1 MSYNKLSNRFNTL
14 NISQNSTGSAIVEDI
29 NKKLIFTNN
38 FKLSDKIDTETPQ
51 IDKILIDADTMYVSG
66 GFILQNESTINNLKL
81 TSDDSQLILSSN
93 LDNTINYSSIYLDLN
108 KDIFLSNSIGNI
120 LISGNLNVNGT
131 TNFINQVTGSIIYTS
146 EVEEFANRLIKNKGG
161 NILIDVV
168 ADENGHKNY
177 EISNSTTQTAGI
189 QYKGITYL
197 SNDINKCVNGNGS
210 YVNNKDIFVLKGNDY
225 NQLESIWYQFEDSS
239 TSSLVEKGT
248 SQSGELS
255 LSFGIYKGIS
265 NINNESNSI
274 LKYQTLPQVI
284 ILRPGNDVDN
294 KDNYFSGDSYSIKIK
309 NNDIPFL
316 NNSTTPPSN
325 LSSLFILDI
334 TNQNFINNLQKGFKW
349 NILLDEFDSNV
360 ILEKIETNS
369 AYGPNVKSLRTMFST
384 VVNSFGPILYRYIQ
398 YLPWSYLNNKNYKN
412 GFLRKLFKFGY
423 VYPANISSGA
433 NKSTLG
439 PKLNLNYDPNNY
451 FQKIPYIRFDAGT
464 DQTIAAT
471 TSVGQTIDSNNLNGV
486 IISMMQRT
494 TNSGMQ
500 YIIIAQDFIP
510 DNNFYFYVHLNISTT
525 NFNNLI
531 LRKDLGLINNVRQYQ
546 NLISIGRRNTA
557 ATQNKQKLFVTD
569 LLTNTDIFSLDDPPN
584 GSSSAL
590 IKIFYNASTNKW
602 STYSPVVIPDSNPQI
617 QVMSPEHHS
626 KLAYDFG
633 GLEYPTL
640 LAVELP
646 ENHTI
651 LNTEEFKNPNGD
663 YMFKHKNSCDFYLW
677 GNKNNISS
685 VDFKYKDLYMNG
697 GWLRIDDENNIP
709 YNQTEKKFVSTV
721 VDPNTGVIDSSK
733 NYEFK
738 KVYKNLFLIVANT
751 VINENNC
758 FNFKKYSNFNLVYIG
773 DNKWIIN

>member
-14 NISQNSTGSAIVEDI
+14 NISQNSTGSAIVEDV

-38 FKLSDKIDTETPQ
+38 FKLSDKIDIEIPQ

-131 TNFINQVTGSIIYTS
+131 TNFINQVTGSTIYTS

-161 NILIDVV
+161 NILIDIV

-225 NQLESIWYQFEDSS
+225 NQLESMYYQIE
-239 TSSLVEKGT
+239 SSLVEKT
-248 SQSGELS
+248 ARYQPGELS
-255 LSFGIYKGIS
+255 LSFGMYKGIS
-265 NINNESNSI
+265 NVTNESNSI
-274 LKYQTLPQVI
+274 LKYQTIPQAI

-316 NNSTTPPSN
+316 NNSTNPPSN
-325 LSSLFILDI
+325 LSSLFVLDM

-360 ILEKIETNS
+360 ILEKVETNP
-369 AYGPNVKSLRTMFST
+369 AYGPNDPNGSALATFST
-384 VVNSFGPILYRYIQ
+384 IVNNFGPALFRYIQ
-398 YLPWSYLNNKNYKN
+398 YLPWSYLNNKNYKIKS
-412 GFLRKLFKFGY
+412 LKKLFKFGY
-423 VYPANISSGA
+423 VYP
-433 NKSTLG
+433 STWSENQDKRAYG

-451 FQKIPYIRFDAGT
+451 FQKNPYFRFDLGWYNSNST
-464 DQTIAAT
+464 VSTGIYLNN
-471 TSVGQTIDSNNLNGV
+471 NNLNGL
-486 IISMMQRT
+486 IIFLVRRGN
-494 TNSGMQ
+494 NSGMQ
-500 YIIIAQDFIP
+500 YITIAKDFTP
-510 DNNFYFYVHLNISTT
+510 VDNFYFYIHF
-525 NFNNLI
+525 NFVSGLFSNLV
-531 LRKDLGLINNVRQYQ
+531 LRKETNVVIAGKIQY
-546 NLISIGRRNTA
+546 
-557 ATQNKQKLFVTD
+557 
-569 LLTNTDIFSLDDPPN
+569 TDILKIIYNPSDPLLQLSD
-584 GSSSAL
+584 GL
-590 IKIFYNASTNKW
+590 FKIFYNASTDTW
-602 STYSPVVIPDSNPQI
+602 SINPNNIVIPDSNPI
-617 QVMSPEHHS
+617 LLTANPENYS
-626 KLAYDFG
+626 GLSYDFG